1 MAEDGWKVKVDFCYG
16 FKINT
21 EKLKIKKQ
29 IMKLST
35 ITTFL
40 FLAALLEGVSADDNS
55 WGEWWDSI
63 KQTFS
68 NVTDAVT
75 TTLACTKDWGDMLQA
90 DPALADASKAYEA
103 TYGYTDT
110 NNVDGTTQEQIET
123 TTMTYS
129 ADAMAS
135 YKAAC
140 EASTAGAVWWELPT
154 GTTVSCATTDGSYT
168 FDIAYENLG
177 DCWPTTDA
185 CSAYATGAQ
194 AFLKSLGED
203 FGDDIT
209 CSVATADTDTP
220 TTPANEAV
228 TPPSTPSSDAAAD
241 DADATPPSMP
251 PSDAAMATEEDSAPA
266 DESSASMVAVVTG
279 AALAVTIVGTVMS
292 L

>member
-1 MAEDGWKVKVDFCYG
+1 MGKF
-16 FKINT
+16 
-21 EKLKIKKQ
+21 
-29 IMKLST
+29 ST
-35 ITTFL
+35 IATFL
-40 FLAALLEGVSADDNS
+40 FLAALLEGVSADESNS

-140 EASTAGAVWWELPT
+140 EASTADAVWWELPT

-194 AFLKSLGED
+194 AFPMLPLPLMMLMLPLSPCHRLMLLWQPKKIQHRLTSHRRPWLRLLPER
-203 FGDDIT
+203 
-209 CSVATADTDTP
+209 
-220 TTPANEAV
+220 
-228 TPPSTPSSDAAAD
+228 
-241 DADATPPSMP
+241 
-251 PSDAAMATEEDSAPA
+251 
-266 DESSASMVAVVTG
+266 
-279 AALAVTIVGTVMS
+279 LWQ
-292 L
+292 

>member
-1 MAEDGWKVKVDFCYG
+1 
-16 FKINT
+16 
-21 EKLKIKKQ
+21 
-29 IMKLST
+29 MKLST

-209 CSVATADTDTP
+209 CSEATADIDTP
-220 TTPANEAV
+220 TSPANEAV